1 MIIFLFTVFTYM
13 YGTVVPV
20 ISCTDSD
27 ETLVFIISVP
37 IDRTF
42 NCKNKCGKPLL
53 VYRFLIVEK
62 CKKKTRKIYEPENI
76 I

>member
-1 MIIFLFTVFTYM
+1 M

-37 IDRTF
+37 IDQTF

-53 VYRFLIVEK
+53 LYRFLIVEK
-62 CKKKTRKIYEPENI
+62 YKKKTTLCLKTSMMPEKFKP
-76 I
+76 